1 MEGSQQALT
10 KWFDSL
16 SEATTFA
23 NKKPQ
28 ESILEI
34 KHYAN
39 KANNIQD
46 EPHNFR

>member
-1 MEGSQQALT
+1 MEGSKQAIT

-46 EPHNFR
+46 EPYDFR

>member
-1 MEGSQQALT
+1 MEGSQQVLN

-28 ESILEI
+28 DTNLGI

-46 EPHNFR
+46 EPYDYR

>member
-1 MEGSQQALT
+1 MEGSQYVLN
-10 KWFDSL
+10 KWFETL
-16 SEATTFA
+16 SEATQFS
-23 NKKPQ
+23 NEKPQ